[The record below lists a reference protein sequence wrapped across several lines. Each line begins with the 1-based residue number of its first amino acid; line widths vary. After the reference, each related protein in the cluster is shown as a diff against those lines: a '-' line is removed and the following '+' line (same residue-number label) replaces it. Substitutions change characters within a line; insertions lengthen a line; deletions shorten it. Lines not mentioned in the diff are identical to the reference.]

1 MLMNWSSAVTQG
13 IVKMAKVY
21 TVTINGKE
29 QFLCDKLI
37 GIRLVN
43 RTDDFYSVIN
53 AEVIANALPGLF
65 KSSPEWSALDQSA
78 LTFDLNEFTK
88 LFGIKGALKNN
99 SGWGHTMARHTR
111 TNTRITILTD
121 REAE

>member
-1 MLMNWSSAVTQG
+1 MSK
-13 IVKMAKVY
+13 IY

-29 QFLCDKLI
+29 QFVGNSI
-37 GIRLVN
+37 TGIRLVN
-43 RTDDFYSVIN
+43 RTDDFYSVID
-53 AEVIANALPGLF
+53 ADAITNALPGLF

-78 LTFDLNEFTK
+78 LTFDLNEFAK
-88 LFGIKGALKNN
+88 LFGIKGALKND
-99 SGWGHTMARHTR
+99 SGWGHTMARHKR